1 MNPPIPAQFLALLA
15 AFMFAMGNVSAR
27 YGLRT
32 STPITGTLT
41 LAWVTLLV
49 FAPIAWV
56 ASSRADIK
64 IGGLLAFFAAGFASP
79 GLARTLLFMSFRR
92 IGLSRSITIVN
103 SAPLI
108 TVIIAVIALGE
119 RPTFLVYL
127 GTLLI
132 VGGVISLT
140 YEQRSASR
148 TEGHGKPV
156 WYYFI
161 YAVTA
166 AFILGVSVALRK
178 VGVTIIPTLSLGLC
192 IAALGTLLAIGLW
205 YPFLPQE
212 DRFQLSR
219 KNIGFFLG
227 GGLLTNLG
235 MLSYFAALQRGPVST
250 VTPLASTVPLFTLAF
265 SWVLFREVER
275 LNFRIAAGAFLVCA
289 GAALVTLS
297 RV

>member
-1 MNPPIPAQFLALLA
+1 
-15 AFMFAMGNVSAR
+15 MGNVSVR

-41 LAWVTLLV
+41 LAVVTLLV
-49 FAPIAWV
+49 FAPIALA
-56 ASSRADIK
+56 ASSPAEIK
-64 IGGLLAFFAAGFASP
+64 VRGLLAFFAAGIASP
-79 GLARTLLFMSFRR
+79 GLARTLIFMSFRR

-108 TVIIAVIALGE
+108 TVILAVIALGE
-119 RPTFLVYL
+119 RPTFLVYV

-132 VGGVISLT
+132 VAGVISLT
-140 YEQRSASR
+140 YEQRFASQS
-148 TEGHGKPV
+148 EGHGKPV
-156 WYYFI
+156 WYYFV

-166 AFILGVSVALRK
+166 AFMLGISITLRK

-192 IAALGTLLAIGLW
+192 IAGLGTLLAIGLW

-212 DRFQLSR
+212 DRFQLGR

-227 GGLLTNLG
+227 GGLLTNLA
-235 MLSYFAALQRGPVST
+235 MLSYFAALQRGQVST

-275 LNFRIAAGAFLVCA
+275 LNFRVAAGAFLVCA